1 MALSWALS
9 WENIN
14 NKTCS
19 QTGDVYL
26 GYFYDVNLTN
36 DEHNA
41 ILTNITNDF
50 SKRTYFERFQT
61 TIIIMVNRRA
71 IN

>member
-1 MALSWALS
+1 MALSWAVS

-41 ILTNITNDF
+41 ILTNITNN
-50 SKRTYFERFQT
+50 KYITYFKKTVSE
-61 TIIIMVNRRA
+61 IISNN
-71 IN
+71 INKV